1 MIFYRGFDSQYGFFT
16 NNSFLWLSDNF
27 AIASEYGDSVKS
39 CKIDFAKIKFADL
52 TTLESICLKLNYDYI
67 EAIYNPS
74 EEFVEEI
81 KQSGFNAYSIEPCDY
96 SYCCILETSLI
107 H

>member
-1 MIFYRGFDSQYGFFT
+1 MIFYRGFDSKYGFYT
-16 NNSFLWLSDNF
+16 STSFLWVSDNF
-27 AIASEYGDSVKS
+27 AIASEYGDSVKI
-39 CKIDFAKIKFADL
+39 CEIDLSKTKFADL

-74 EEFVEEI
+74 EEFAEEI
-81 KQSGFNAYSIEPCDY
+81 KRSGFNAYSIEPCDY